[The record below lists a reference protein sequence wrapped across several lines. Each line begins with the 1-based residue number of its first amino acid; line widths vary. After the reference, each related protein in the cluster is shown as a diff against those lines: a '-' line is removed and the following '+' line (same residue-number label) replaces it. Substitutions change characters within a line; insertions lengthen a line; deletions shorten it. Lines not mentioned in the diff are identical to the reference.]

1 VPLQQLYYTSC
12 RVGLSG
18 FTGWQFNAV
27 SAGVGTDLTRDVE
40 ALTAYQPPQ
49 SMMYSDAPEDL
60 ARCPVNLCWVPGSS
74 PIALCVRY
82 TGRDDSRRFGNYF
95 AHALC
100 GSELDLGALPVELW
114 RSPVWRHEAIAG
126 TELPELDGPPPAG
139 PLTPGAADA
148 FVAAHPHGGQLFR
161 LAAAVVAALDTDRG
175 VVVVERDTDAV
186 AHWIAAVCYLLP
198 PEVARS
204 VSFATFPKRP
214 ERSRLRVV
222 GTLPEVW
229 RETDPD
235 AEVAGRVF
243 DFTTGR
249 FPEVAAPPPVALLA
263 RIGLP
268 AARTFWEWAREY
280 TTGEERTLDAWYPAA
295 VAAAAS
301 GGTALEPGDAAVLVE
316 WLDRSAGHLDPATRA
331 SVARD
336 AYRHRPL
343 DPAQLRAL
351 REVARATGDTALA
364 ELIQGDLLERDLR
377 GYLAGD
383 PTVPEPRPITDPAL
397 REQAT
402 RAWLT
407 LFAGAG
413 TEPAVRL
420 LRWAAAGGLRPD
432 REALL
437 TGCAG
442 IGRELLAR
450 TVTAPLDEA
459 FQDRL
464 RDAAADWPEL
474 REGVVE
480 ALRGQFAS
488 HPHHFPQL
496 LSQLP
501 NGLIGEAD
509 LADEPLLRVEF
520 LLARVER
527 RPGTEAECLGAV
539 LRVLGPTAPLDDAL
553 LRRLWRASW
562 TQAQAMEVIRALEG
576 SRPVDVSAIVWFDR
590 AVRAAP
596 DDPADPL
603 PAVELARALLVP
615 ARRTWL
621 GADGRECAAALVDL
635 AESLEAA
642 KDATGIARALAA
654 RPNPSQLWLSYRAL
668 RDWAQPRA
676 MARCHALPGDLAA
689 FYARM
694 GDTPRWRYLALEH
707 RTLLDGRSPHRL
719 AHLGG
724 LVLAA
729 RWGSRREQERITAI
743 LRELSDRL
751 HPESLWKLADLAAEN
766 SAPDA
771 RWLTELARERSLSRW
786 QRTRRSAGRFLPRGR
801 RGEGRGGEGRERRQD
816 HPAGQLPAPQRD
828 PYHQE
833 RRPDRPDRPPEPRPD
848 RQSPPAPQHDPYQD
862 RHPEGD

>member
-1 VPLQQLYYTSC
+1 
-12 RVGLSG
+12 
-18 FTGWQFNAV
+18 
-27 SAGVGTDLTRDVE
+27 
-40 ALTAYQPPQ
+40 
-49 SMMYSDAPEDL
+49 
-60 ARCPVNLCWVPGSS
+60 
-74 PIALCVRY
+74 
-82 TGRDDSRRFGNYF
+82 
-95 AHALC
+95 
-100 GSELDLGALPVELW
+100 
-114 RSPVWRHEAIAG
+114 
-126 TELPELDGPPPAG
+126 
-139 PLTPGAADA
+139 
-148 FVAAHPHGGQLFR
+148 VAA
-161 LAAAVVAALDTDRG
+161 
-175 VVVVERDTDAV
+175 
-186 AHWIAAVCYLLP
+186 
-198 PEVARS
+198 S
-204 VSFATFPKRP
+204 
-214 ERSRLRVV
+214 
-222 GTLPEVW
+222 
-229 RETDPD
+229 
-235 AEVAGRVF
+235 
-243 DFTTGR
+243 
-249 FPEVAAPPPVALLA
+249 PPVALLA

-280 TTGEERTLDAWYPAA
+280 TTGEERTLDDWYPAA

-316 WLDRSAGHLDPATRA
+316 WLARSAGHLDPATRA

-343 DPAQLRAL
+343 DHAQLRAL
-351 REVARATGDTALA
+351 RGVARAAGDAALA

-383 PTVPEPRPITDPAL
+383 PAVPEPRPITDPAL
-397 REQAT
+397 RDQAT
-402 RAWLT
+402 RAWLA

-437 TGCAG
+437 AGCAG

-450 TVTAPLDEA
+450 TVTAPLDEES
-459 FQDRL
+459 QDRL

-480 ALRGQFAS
+480 ALRAQFAS

-501 NGLIGEAD
+501 NGLITEED
-509 LADEPLLRVEF
+509 LAGDPRLRVEF
-520 LLARVER
+520 LLARAER
-527 RPGTEAECLGAV
+527 RPGTEADCLRAV
-539 LRVLGPTAPLDDAL
+539 LRVLGPTAPLDAEL
-553 LRRLWRASW
+553 LRRLWPTGW
-562 TQAQAMEVIRALEG
+562 TRAQAMEVIRALEG
-576 SRPVDVSAIVWFDR
+576 SRPVDASATVWFDR
-590 AVRAAP
+590 AVRGAP

-642 KDATGIARALAA
+642 KDATGIARALDA
-654 RPNPSQLWLSYRAL
+654 RPSPSALWLSYRAL

-694 GDTPRWRYLALEH
+694 GDAPRRRYLALER

-729 RWGSRREQERITAI
+729 RWGSRREQEWITGI

-751 HPESLWKLADLAAEN
+751 HADGLWLLADLAAEN
-766 SAPDA
+766 DAPDA

-801 RGEGRGGEGRERRQD
+801 RGEDRERRQD
-816 HPAGQLPAPQRD
+816 HPAGQHPAPQRD
-828 PYHQE
+828 PYRQE
-833 RRPDRPDRPPEPRPD
+833 GRPDRPPAQRPPEPRPAPPPDRPPSQRPPEPRSD
-848 RQSPPAPQHDPYQD
+848 RQPPAPRQERPPGSGAP
-862 RHPEGD
+862 REGD

>member
-27 SAGVGTDLTRDVE
+27 SAGVSTDLMRDVE

-60 ARCPVNLCWVPGSS
+60 ARCPVNLCWVPGSPS
-74 PIALCVRY
+74 VALCVRY

-100 GSELDLGALPVELW
+100 GDELDAGALPVELW
-114 RSPVWRHEAIAG
+114 RSPVWRHQAIPG
-126 TELPELDGPPPAG
+126 TELPELDGAPPAG
-139 PLTPGAADA
+139 PLTPAAADA
-148 FVAAHPHGGQLFR
+148 FVAAHPHGGQLLR

-186 AHWIAAVCYLLP
+186 AHWIAAVCHLLP
-198 PEVARS
+198 AEVARS

-214 ERSRLRVV
+214 ERSRLRLV

-235 AEVAGRVF
+235 AEVAARVF

-249 FPEVAAPPPVALLA
+249 FPEVAPPPPVALLA

-280 TTGEERTLDAWYPAA
+280 TTGEERSLDDWYPAA

-343 DPAQLRAL
+343 DAPQLRAL
-351 REVARATGDTALA
+351 RGVARATGDTALA

-383 PTVPEPRPITDPAL
+383 PAVPEPRPITDPAL
-397 REQAT
+397 RDQAT
-402 RAWLT
+402 RAWLP
-407 LFAGAG
+407 LFAAAG
-413 TEPAVRL
+413 TESAVRL

-437 TGCAG
+437 AGCAG
-442 IGRELLAR
+442 IGRDLLAR
-450 TVTAPLDEA
+450 TVTAPLDA
-459 FQDRL
+459 DFQDRL
-464 RDAAADWPEL
+464 RDAAADWAEL
-474 REGVVE
+474 RQGVVE
-480 ALRGQFAS
+480 ALRGQLAS

-501 NGLIGEAD
+501 SGLIGEAD
-509 LADEPLLRVEF
+509 LAAEPGLRVEF
-520 LLARVER
+520 LLARAER
-527 RPGTEAECLGAV
+527 EPGTEAECLRAV
-539 LRVLGPTAPLDDAL
+539 LRVLGPGAALDAAL
-553 LRRLWRASW
+553 LRRLWHTDWS
-562 TQAQAMEVIRALEG
+562 QAQAMDVIRVLDRT
-576 SRPVDVSAIVWFDR
+576 RPVDQSATVWFDR
-590 AVRAAP
+590 AVRRAP

-603 PAVELARALLVP
+603 PAVDLARTLLAP
-615 ARRTWL
+615 ARRGWL

-642 KDATGIARALAA
+642 ADATAIGHALQA
-654 RPNPSQLWLSYRAL
+654 RPSPSPLWLSYRAV
-668 RDWAQPRA
+668 RDWALPRA
-676 MARCHALPGDLAA
+676 MARCHARSGDLAA
-689 FYARM
+689 FYSRM
-694 GDTPRWRYLALEH
+694 GGTPRQRYLSLEL
-707 RTLLDGRSPHRL
+707 RTLRAGRSPHPL

-729 RWGSRREQERITAI
+729 RWGSRREQERITGI
-743 LRELSDRL
+743 LAELSDGLRADEL
-751 HPESLWKLADLAAEN
+751 GALADLAARN
-766 SAPDA
+766 DAPDA
-771 RWLTELARERSLSRW
+771 RWLTELAQERSLSRW
-786 QRTRRSAGRFLPRGR
+786 QKTRRSAGRFLPRGR
-801 RGEGRGGEGRERRQD
+801 RAEA
-816 HPAGQLPAPQRD
+816 AGQHPAPQRD
-828 PYHQE
+828 PYQE
-833 RRPDRPDRPPEPRPD
+833 RRPEPPPD
-848 RQSPPAPQHDPYQD
+848 RQPPPVPRHDPRHDPGQD
-862 RHPEGD
+862 PRREQRPGNGAPREGG